1 MSSLSQQESLQKIG
15 SNQAADDQIN
25 KGEENKASQA
35 PVGYPKNGCTN
46 QINDNQDSPAAIQ
59 RNKLLAASQ

>member
-46 QINDNQDSPAAIQ
+46 QINDNQDKAAMQ

>member
-35 PVGYPKNGCTN
+35 PVGHPKNGCTN
-46 QINDNQDSPAAIQ
+46 QINDNQDKAAIQ